1 MINQIKSII
10 ELAQDLIRI
19 PTQADIDSL
28 DPIFDYTSNWLKSK
42 NITTEKIVNSENKNI
57 AILTSLG
64 KGKNYRYCL
73 NACADTAPFGDL
85 EAWTSPPTAGEIVDG
100 WLYGRGSADSKIAIS
115 IFAHIIESLKRE
127 EDKIDGIIDFLIDG
141 DEHTGRFGGIKAY
154 VNRVHDI
161 TGVMIGYPGNDKI
174 VIGARGFYRVIIKVY
189 GTSAHSG
196 ASKKTGVNA
205 IVKASHLVTKL
216 SKISFNLQFDQEFYL
231 SPKLT
236 VTSIKGGC
244 GYSTV
249 PDYCEVWVDVRLT
262 PSFDSEKAFEIIN
275 NSLTE
280 VDKDYP
286 SWHPTTLTEE
296 ESWPAYQLSSSSPL
310 VRTLVQSASY
320 YRGKDISIAIC
331 GPSNIGNYLASLGIE
346 ATCGFGVSYKNIHA
360 PNECIDISSIE
371 AVYKTYLRAIRLL
384 ASK

>member
-1 MINQIKSII
+1 MNKLVSSI
-10 ELAQDLIRI
+10 LTFTQDLIRI
-19 PTQADIDSL
+19 QTQAEIDPL
-28 DPIFDYTSNWLKSK
+28 EPIFEYISHWLNSK
-42 NITTEKIVNSENKNI
+42 NINNQSLFDNKKKKI

-85 EAWTSPPTAGEIVDG
+85 EAWIYPPTAGEIIDG

-127 EDKIDGIIDFLIDG
+127 EDKIDGVIDFLIDG

-161 TGVMIGYPGNDKI
+161 TGVMIGYPGNVKI

-196 ASKKTGVNA
+196 ASKKTGMNA
-205 IVKASHLVTKL
+205 VVKASHLVNTL
-216 SKISFNLQFDQEFYL
+216 SRISFTAQSDEGFNL
-231 SPKLT
+231 SPQLT
-236 VTSIKGGC
+236 VTGIKGGC

-249 PDYCEVWVDVRLT
+249 PDYCEVLVDVRLT
-262 PSFDSEKAFEIIN
+262 PSFDSEKAFKIIN
-275 NSLTE
+275 NSLAE
-280 VDKDYP
+280 LDKDCP

-296 ESWPAYQLSSSSPL
+296 ESWPAYQLLSSSPL
-310 VRTLVQSASY
+310 VRTLVQSASHFM
-320 YRGKDISIAIC
+320 GKDIPTAIC

-384 ASK
+384 ALK